1 MGCLHR
7 RTKHTCIF
15 TRRTSCC
22 ARTCKTC
29 HFFAKP
35 FQAFFSCQRSAGFF
49 DQARFAQKHITQP
62 GDSMVWPQRERYCR
76 SFSPTHFSPASPRRL
91 AKQPNKKHFA
101 SPTASEHKHST
112 LLGSRRC
119 AAAPGNSG
127 LDDVKVL
134 PELDFYGMTF
144 AARLSMMH
152 LCYRE
157 ASCLQGFQFRMWRA
171 QNLHMFLLHL
181 GEKEGAAYTCPL
193 HACHLA
199 EDFQHLM
206 SPNTLRNIAGIWKHE
221 FHEISR

>member
-7 RTKHTCIF
+7 RTQRICIF
-15 TRRTSCC
+15 TRRTFC
-22 ARTCKTC
+22 AC

-35 FQAFFSCQRSAGFF
+35 FLAFFSCQRSAGFF

-62 GDSMVWPQRERYCR
+62 GDSMVWPQREVLPEF
-76 SFSPTHFSPASPRRL
+76 FSYQFFPGEAHAGL
-91 AKQPNKKHFA
+91 PNNQTRNILQAF
-101 SPTASEHKHST
+101 SEHKHST
-112 LLGSRRC
+112 LLGSKRC

-171 QNLHMFLLHL
+171 
-181 GEKEGAAYTCPL
+181 
-193 HACHLA
+193 
-199 EDFQHLM
+199 
-206 SPNTLRNIAGIWKHE
+206 
-221 FHEISR
+221 